1 VGLKALA
8 DLVEGPAQSRAVAF
22 HAASIGVG
30 GALSFV
36 IAGWI
41 VEVINWQA
49 AFQLSAVGSFLALL
63 VMAII
68 VPGRQQVSDHGYRGI
83 APLLLAFKNN
93 SAIAYS
99 IGYFAHTWEMF
110 TLRSWVVTFLVFTAA
125 QGEGPPDFLIPTVV
139 AMFMELTGT
148 VASVVGNEIAIR
160 LGRRRW
166 ILSVMLVSLASAAVV
181 GYSAGAGY
189 GAAAVVCVLYNMM
202 IYGDSAS
209 LTAGA
214 VGTAE
219 PELRGAT
226 LAVHGMLGYSGGFI
240 GPLVLGVLLDI
251 LGGETVMNWGV
262 SFAHVSIV
270 VLIGVLVI
278 KLLKPV
284 ELPGDRV

>member
-1 VGLKALA
+1 
-8 DLVEGPAQSRAVAF
+8 
-22 HAASIGVG
+22 
-30 GALSFV
+30 
-36 IAGWI
+36 
-41 VEVINWQA
+41 
-49 AFQLSAVGSFLALL
+49 
-63 VMAII
+63 
-68 VPGRQQVSDHGYRGI
+68 
-83 APLLLAFKNN
+83 
-93 SAIAYS
+93 
-99 IGYFAHTWEMF
+99 
-110 TLRSWVVTFLVFTAA
+110 VTFLVFTAA

-148 VASVVGNEIAIR
+148 VASVVGNEMAIR
-160 LGRRRW
+160 FGRRRW
-166 ILSVMLVSLASAAVV
+166 ILSVMLVSIATGAVV

-189 GAAAVVCVLYNMM
+189 GTAAVVCVLYNMM

-270 VLIGVLVI
+270 VLIGVVVI
-278 KLLKPV
+278 KLLKPAD
-284 ELPGDRV
+284 LPGDRV